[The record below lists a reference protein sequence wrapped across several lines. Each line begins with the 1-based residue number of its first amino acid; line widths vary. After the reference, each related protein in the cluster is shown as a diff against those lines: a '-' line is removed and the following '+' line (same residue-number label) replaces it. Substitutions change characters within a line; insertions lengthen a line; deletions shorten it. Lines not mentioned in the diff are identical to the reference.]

1 MTPGTFLDPYAAII
15 VGGGTIVA
23 AMLRT
28 PSADLGRA
36 LKALVTLPRRDFS
49 AGPLIEQI
57 NALSRI
63 ARRHGTV
70 ALDRSVIADPDVAA
84 AIAMIVDGDS
94 AEAVEGEL
102 RHRRRARI
110 ERHAAAGEAWAGMAE
125 VAPAMGMVGT
135 LVGLVAMFMQM
146 SDPRAIGQAMAVA
159 LLATLYGALIA
170 NLFAMP
176 IAARLRAAARIEA
189 FERARLETPLT
200 ALAAREAPRAIAPV
214 GFSPASPAREEQE
227 S

>member
-28 PSADLGRA
+28 PSADLARA
-36 LKALVTLPRRDFS
+36 LHALVTLPRRRFT
-49 AGPLIEQI
+49 AEPLLEQVG
-57 NALSRI
+57 ALSRI
-63 ARRHGTV
+63 ARRHGTI
-70 ALDRSVIADPDVAA
+70 ALDRSVIVDGDVAI
-84 AIAMIVDGDS
+84 AIALIVDGEG
-94 AEAVEGEL
+94 AEGVAREL

-110 ERHAAAGEAWAGMAE
+110 ERHAAAADAWTGMAE

-135 LVGLVAMFMQM
+135 LVGLVAMFTQM

-170 NLFAMP
+170 NLVAMS
-176 IAARLRAAARIEA
+176 IASRLRAAARAEA
-189 FERARLETPLT
+189 FERARLEAPLA
-200 ALAAREAPRAIAPV
+200 ALAAREAPRAPVAPV
-214 GFSPASPAREEQE
+214 SFSPAREDA